1 MVEIYADGAC
11 RGNPGPGG
19 WGALLRSQ
27 GRERELS
34 GAEAHT
40 TNNRM
45 ELTAVIRALAALTR
59 ATQATVYTDS
69 QYVVRGITEWVPA
82 WKARDWRTADRQP
95 VKNRELWEELERLA
109 APHELSWQW
118 VRGHSGVAGNER
130 VDRLANAAID
140 AMLGGPTREQ
150 QAQQQQGRHC
160 ARQEAR
166 QSVRPCP
173 LQQARPVRA

>member
-1 MVEIYADGAC
+1 MAVEIYADGAC

-19 WGALLRSQ
+19 WGALLAAR
-27 GRERELS
+27 GREKELS

-45 ELTAVIRALAALTR
+45 ELTAVIRALGALTR

-69 QYVVRGITEWVPA
+69 QYVIRGITEWVPA
-82 WKARDWRTADRQP
+82 WKARGWRTADRQP
-95 VKNRELWEELERLA
+95 VKNQDLWEELERRAVL
-109 APHELSWQW
+109 HRLTWQW

-140 AMLGGPTREQ
+140 ALLGGQTQQ
-150 QAQQQQGRHC
+150 QAQQQQARH
-160 ARQEAR
+160 R
-166 QSVRPCP
+166 VR
-173 LQQARPVRA
+173 R

>member
-1 MVEIYADGAC
+1 MIEIYADGAC

-19 WGALLRSQ
+19 WGVLLSSS

-59 ATQATVYTDS
+59 ATEATVYTDS
-69 QYVVRGITEWVPA
+69 QYVIRGITEWVPA
-82 WKARDWRTADRQP
+82 WKAREWRTADRQP
-95 VKNRELWEELERLA
+95 VKNRELWEELERVA
-109 APHELSWQW
+109 APHQLTWQW
-118 VRGHSGVAGNER
+118 VRGHSGIKGNER

-140 AMLGGPTREQ
+140 ALLHGQAQ
-150 QAQQQQGRHC
+150 QAQQQQ
-160 ARQEAR
+160 ARQ
-166 QSVRPCP
+166 RP
-173 LQQARPVRA
+173 